1 MGTATFLDSCKRL
14 NSLSTYIPCTIS
26 SPSNLLTKAPLL
38 VLKKINY
45 PAHGVR
51 NLFFIAKSAQ
61 IKAQVSGLRTTRD
74 TNQKQDHAKMGC
86 IYHNNLLTAS
96 APIQND

>member
-45 PAHGVR
+45 PTHGVR

-74 TNQKQDHAKMGC
+74 TNQK
-86 IYHNNLLTAS
+86 
-96 APIQND
+96 